1 MKDKTEEKL
10 IKGLQAFDRLEKSA
24 PPRESFNLMINEIRQ
39 RQKRELIWF
48 MVAALFIVSITV
60 LILINEPIL
69 YAAGQLLFLMVAGIV
84 VYVRKSRVKQH
95 E

>member
-10 IKGLQAFDRLEKSA
+10 IKGLQAFDRLEKS
-24 PPRESFNLMINEIRQ
+24 PPSRESFNLMINEIRQ

-48 MVAALFIVSITV
+48 LVIAILIVSTTV
-60 LILINEPIL
+60 LVLINEPVL
-69 YAAGQLLFLMVAGIV
+69 YAASQLLFLMVAGIIM
-84 VYVRKSRVKQH
+84 YVRKSRVKQH

>member
-10 IKGLQAFDRLEKSA
+10 IKGLQAFDRLEKSP
-24 PPRESFNLMINEIRQ
+24 PPRESFNLMITDIRQ

-48 MVAALFIVSITV
+48 LVAALLIVSLTV
-60 LILINEPIL
+60 LVLINEPVL
-69 YAAGQLLFLMVAGIV
+69 YAAGQLLFLMVAGV
-84 VYVRKSRVKQH
+84 VLYVRKIMVKQH